1 MDYEAKLETFY
12 TQLPL
17 TGEIVVDVGAH
28 TGRHAVP
35 LSKLVGMDGICYAFE
50 PVPIVRQALAANI
63 ASLAL
68 NNIVIFP
75 VALGEANRLANFNFI
90 PNIPQESGLKKR
102 VVYNAVPSEF
112 QQIPVKVCRLDDV
125 LPSVDNVKFIK
136 MDVEGGEMDVLRGS
150 IKILENSR
158 PIVAFERDAAGYPA
172 YSATPDEI
180 FEIFSKRG
188 YSVFSITGIRIENTD
203 DFRRE
208 TTTQR
213 FLDYIAF
220 PELQPE
226 LAAILT
232 AH

>member
-17 TGEIVVDVGAH
+17 IGGIVVDVGAH

-50 PVPIVRQALAANI
+50 PVPFVRQELAANI

-75 VALGEANRLANFNFI
+75 FALGEANRLADFNFI

-125 LPSVDNVKFIK
+125 LPSVKTVKFIK

-150 IKILENSR
+150 TKILENSR
-158 PIVAFERDAAGYPA
+158 PIVAFECGAAGYPA

-180 FEIFSKRG
+180 FEVFSKRG
-188 YSVFSITGIRIENTD
+188 YSVFSITGIRIENVE

-213 FLDYIAF
+213 FWDYIAF

-226 LAAILT
+226 LATILT